1 MSDAAAAKL
10 APQATIYSNQNQNQS
25 SSSSSSSSSY
35 NASEGAGAGGADG
48 AGMQVDAAAIEG
60 AGMYKS

>member
-35 NASEGAGAGGADG
+35 NASEGAGADG

>member
-10 APQATIYSNQNQNQS
+10 APQATIYSNQNQNQ
-25 SSSSSSSSSY
+25 SSSSSSSSY

>member
-1 MSDAAAAKL
+1 MADAAAAKL

-25 SSSSSSSSSY
+25 SSSSSSSY
-35 NASEGAGAGGADG
+35 NASEGAGADG

>member
-1 MSDAAAAKL
+1 MADAAAAKL

-35 NASEGAGAGGADG
+35 NASEGAGADG

>member
-1 MSDAAAAKL
+1 MADAAAAKL
-10 APQATIYSNQNQNQS
+10 APQATIYSNQNQNQ
-25 SSSSSSSSSY
+25 SSSSSSSSY